1 MVSAGSRLPWPAG
14 RWGHEGRGARGVVR
28 AKFRGRPSAPSRRRR
43 LPFSSFLPAQ
53 VVSGCGLSDRPA
65 PPASQHPRPYTCC
78 GRPRL
83 PPCPPQEAPPLRPE
97 PRKGTL
103 RSSSAFLFL
112 TGGSFSWS
120 PALPR
125 RRPLILTISPP
136 SPYAIFISLPW
147 TLPYNPSSCQRC
159 LCPSKTRATC
169 CKTRPSL
176 HAMCQGRKALPP
188 PGDRGSLFALGGPD
202 SSLCPEQ

>member
-1 MVSAGSRLPWPAG
+1 MARGALGTRG
-14 RWGHEGRGARGVVR
+14 TRGARGGTGQVPGQAQR
-28 AKFRGRPSAPSRRRR
+28 AQPAAEAPVLILPPRAGSFRVWPLRSARPASQPASAPVH
-43 LPFSSFLPAQ
+43 LL
-53 VVSGCGLSDRPA
+53 RPA
-65 PPASQHPRPYTCC
+65 PPSAMP
-78 GRPRL
+78 
-83 PPCPPQEAPPLRPE
+83 PPQEAPPLRPE

-103 RSSSAFLFL
+103 RSSGAFLFL

-147 TLPYNPSSCQRC
+147 TFPYNPSSCQRC